1 MGLLDDKKK
10 SQYLQMAEEKLQ
22 GLLNLPQQAQR
33 FITNPTAFLGL
44 LGQKPLPR
52 ESGFAAGATGL
63 PPTEMS
69 VLDPNQAPYMQGY
82 GQGEPVGYASMAAP
96 MLGGATRLVTNP
108 KFYKE
113 FASPVLRPF
122 NAPYI
127 STEPAQTQTKTLL
140 NAMGDPMAEGLSRQ
154 RFELGATD
162 PLRQNVSYRQGV
174 WEAETNPMFL
184 SKMPKTVGS
193 LLENKELV
201 KNMVQTAENLE
212 QAGAGA
218 IRTLPMP
225 FTKNL
230 NDGDV
235 AVLSMGKKGLTNKQV
250 AELGK
255 SLGDKGAI
263 QHRQDGTAVLVSFGD
278 DLETLFK
285 QVKKDLPNLK
295 AKPAIS
301 EDKIDRL
308 YFERPEYPSYGAI
321 PRDVNPAIN
330 ELKDFDELLR
340 SLGYRE

>member
-1 MGLLDDKKK
+1 MASLLDLADARLRGLLDIPTR
-10 SQYLQMAEEKLQ
+10 A
-22 GLLNLPQQAQR
+22 AR
-33 FITNPTAFLGL
+33 AVVNPTLFSGL
-44 LGQKPLPR
+44 LGAPTIPKEMVAKMQGTAEAAASLPAK
-52 ESGFAAGATGL
+52 EN
-63 PPTEMS
+63 MS
-69 VLDPNQAPYMQGY
+69 VLDPTQAAYMEGY
-82 GQGEPVGYASMAAP
+82 AAGEPFGFATMAAP
-96 MLGGATRLVTNP
+96 MLGGATKLVRNP

-113 FASPVLRPF
+113 FASPLLRPL
-122 NAPYI
+122 NAPQI
-127 STEPAQTQTKTLL
+127 STEAAQTPTRTLL
-140 NAMGDPMAEGLSRQ
+140 NAMNDPIAEGLSRR

-162 PLRQNVSYRQGV
+162 PLKQNVSYRQGV
-174 WEAETNPMFL
+174 WESESNPMFL
-184 SKMPKTVGS
+184 STMPKTVDS
-193 LLENKELV
+193 LLSNKEFVRNL
-201 KNMVQTAENLE
+201 VQTAENLE

-235 AVLSMGKKGLTNKQV
+235 AILSMGKKGLSNKQV
-250 AELGK
+250 SELGK

-278 DLETLFK
+278 DLQTLFNK
-285 QVKKDLPNLK
+285 VKKDLPDLK

-301 EDKIDRL
+301 EDKVDRL
-308 YFERPEYPSYGAI
+308 YFERQEYPNYGAI